1 MTRTRLYVVAA
12 VVVGIAALTAVVL
25 SELFG
30 TVVFALTVAYVLTP
44 VHGWFVDRGLSRWWA
59 SAMATTL
66 ASVGTL
72 LALSPIGILLLR
84 RRGHL
89 IDTLRQVPDRIS
101 VEVLDVTAT
110 ITLEEV
116 VETAVSAIPSVAL
129 DVSVT
134 VSSLAIKFGLFGV
147 IVFGLLIGREEA
159 RRAMLAPVPPGYR
172 DVVRTLELRARETIV
187 AILVLQ
193 VGTAAGTFLVAV
205 PLFHLLGYQYPFVLG
220 TIAGFLQ
227 FLPIIGPSLLIGA
240 LAVFHFAVG
249 ELLAALTVLVVGG
262 IVIGWLPDMLIRPRI
277 ARWSAGLPGSLYLI
291 GFIGGLTSLGT
302 VGIIAGP
309 VVVALLVEAVELLA
323 AEMDHTGR
331 SAPAEG
337 PAG

>member
-12 VVVGIAALTAVVL
+12 VVVGIAAVTAVVL
-25 SELFG
+25 AELFG
-30 TVVFALTVAYVLTP
+30 TVVFALTVAYLLTP
-44 VHGWFVDRGLSRWWA
+44 VHGWFVDRGFSRWWA
-59 SAMATTL
+59 SAVATTL
-66 ASVGTL
+66 ASAGTL
-72 LALSPIGILLLR
+72 LVLSPIGILLLR
-84 RRGHL
+84 RRGRL
-89 IDTLRQVPDRIS
+89 IDTLQQVPDRIS
-101 VEVLDVTAT
+101 VEVLGVTAT
-110 ITLEEV
+110 ITLEDV
-116 VETAVSAIPSVAL
+116 VETAVSAIPALAL
-129 DVSVT
+129 DVSVA

-147 IVFGLLIGREEA
+147 IVFGLLIGRAEA

-172 DVVRTLELRARETIV
+172 DVVRALELRARETIV

-240 LAVFHFAVG
+240 LTVFHVAVG

-262 IVIGWLPDMLIRPRI
+262 VLIGWLPDMLIRPRI
-277 ARWSAGLPGSLYLI
+277 ARWSTGLPGSLYLI

-309 VVVALLVEAVELLA
+309 VVVALLVEGVELLA

-331 SAPAEG
+331 SAPGEG
-337 PAG
+337 PTG